1 MSFRN
6 GRILFYGFAG
16 SNLFFNEVLKLLVQ
30 DGHDPKNLAVV
41 TPNGQYRRLYD
52 DLLPAKNTFYLFER
66 YTEVYRQIRTAP
78 EFTAL
83 REPFPDNCFK
93 VLAADKEGFRRLA
106 SEQQI
111 IHLETIYRIY
121 SDIFRRFQPEYV
133 VFPDIEVVDGY
144 MLYNLAKTRGV
155 PIAYPFHLRN
165 LGRSVLGS
173 GIREEFPE
181 YFGDETDAG
190 RMQAAKFRNQ
200 LASGLPEA
208 KHFDPAWAGGRKR
221 SVSRKHILSRFARA
235 VALRLG
241 PERLYRGEDHFYQK
255 TRIALLSL
263 LEPWRRSKYRALVL
277 PRFQIRSAAAL
288 PPKFCLFA
296 LQVTPES
303 SINYLSPYYVD
314 QVRAIDE
321 IRLSLPPDTWLV
333 VKEHPAIV
341 GFRPMRFYQDLL
353 KMPGVLLADAFL
365 PMETLRDRAT
375 VIFTITGTV
384 GLECLFSAKPCYMF
398 GENFFSSYL
407 PNKANMPDLREFF
420 RSDLQKIMQESVTLF
435 EGDLTKIFSISHSFV
450 LADPSAEDH
459 VMLDRNIEHFALALE
474 EHFTRL
480 EAWQRLQCTT
490 RAPSGSGGQGCCT

>member
-1 MSFRN
+1 MSFRHN
-6 GRILFYGFAG
+6 MSFRHKRILFYGFAG
-16 SNLFFNEVLKLLVQ
+16 SNIFFKEVLRLLVQ
-30 DGHDPKNLAVV
+30 DGHDPENLAVV
-41 TPNGQYRRLYD
+41 TPNGQCRRLYD
-52 DLLPAKNTFYLFER
+52 DILPSQNTFYLFER
-66 YTEVYRQIRTAP
+66 YTDVYRQVRAAP
-78 EFTAL
+78 DFRAL

-93 VLAADKEGFRRLA
+93 VLAADKEGFRGLT
-106 SEQQI
+106 SEKQI

-121 SDIFRRFQPEYV
+121 SDVFSRFRPEYV

-144 MLYNLAKTRGV
+144 MLYNLAKARDV

-190 RMQAAKFRNQ
+190 RMQAARFRSQ
-200 LASGLPEA
+200 LRAGLPGA
-208 KHFDPAWAGGRKR
+208 THFDPAWVGGQKHTMP
-221 SVSRKHILSRFARA
+221 RKHILSRFVRA
-235 VALRLG
+235 AALRLG
-241 PERLYRGEDHFYQK
+241 PERLYHGEDNFYQK

-277 PRFQIRSAAAL
+277 PWFQIRSAAAL
-288 PPKFCLFA
+288 PQNFCLFA

-341 GFRPMRFYQDLL
+341 GFRPLRFYRDLL

-365 PMETLRDRAT
+365 PMEALRSQAT

-398 GENFFSSYL
+398 GENFFSRYL
-407 PNKANMPDLREFF
+407 PNKMNMPDLSKFF
-420 RSDLQKIMQESVTLF
+420 RSDLQKIMQERATLF
-435 EGDLTKIFSISHSFV
+435 DGDLTKMFSVSHSFI
-450 LADPSAEDH
+450 LADPSANDH
-459 VMLDRNIEHFALALE
+459 VMLHRNIEHFALALE

-480 EAWQRLQCTT
+480 DAWRRRL
-490 RAPSGSGGQGCCT
+490 